1 MKTKKPNHGGKRAN
15 AGRPLG
21 IPNKNP
27 KPKVPT
33 KRKVGLQKH
42 GNINMVLDVVALIA
56 FVAVFMILIL
66 I

>member
-1 MKTKKPNHGGKRAN
+1 MKNKPF
-15 AGRPLG
+15 PLDQWFD
-21 IPNKNP
+21 
-27 KPKVPT
+27 
-33 KRKVGLQKH
+33 VGLQKH